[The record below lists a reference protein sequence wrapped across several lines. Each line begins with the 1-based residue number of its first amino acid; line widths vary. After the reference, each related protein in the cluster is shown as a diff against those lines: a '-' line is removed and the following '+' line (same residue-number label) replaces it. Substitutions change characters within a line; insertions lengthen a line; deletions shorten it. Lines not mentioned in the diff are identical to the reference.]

1 MKLSVERE
9 QEGGVVGSLAQQLKT
24 ETAFLRVRKD
34 DYVSKPFSIAYK
46 HCDPGK
52 II

>member
-1 MKLSVERE
+1 M
-9 QEGGVVGSLAQQLKT
+9 VGSSGQLVKT
-24 ETAFLRVRKD
+24 ETDFLRVRKD
-34 DYVSKPFSIAYK
+34 DYVSNLCSVAYK